1 MVMIQCFTEH
11 KTVMQALRNTKMFV
25 TVQCFT
31 ESKTGAGFT
40 EHNFFCDTL
49 FYGTQKC
56 LSRDRLQS
64 FTEHKTVGKAGFTE
78 HNNNNNVHSSS
89 TL

>member
-1 MVMIQCFTEH
+1 MHVQHVMGTCVGFYTAQNVCDAGSFLRNTKMVMIQCFTEH

-40 EHNFFCDTL
+40 EHK
-49 FYGTQKC
+49 KC
-56 LSRDRLQS
+56 L
-64 FTEHKTVGKAGFTE
+64 
-78 HNNNNNVHSSS
+78 
-89 TL
+89 